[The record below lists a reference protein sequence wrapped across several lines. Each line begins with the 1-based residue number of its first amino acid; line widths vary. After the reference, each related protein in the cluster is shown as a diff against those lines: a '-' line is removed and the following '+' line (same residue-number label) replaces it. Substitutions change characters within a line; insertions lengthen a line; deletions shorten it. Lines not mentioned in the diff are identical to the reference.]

1 MTDRVDKDAM
11 ACNKPRRTP
20 GHPKKSHI
28 VKACYDG
35 QEKII
40 RFGEQGASTAG
51 KPKEGESDRMK
62 TKRASFKARH
72 AKNIAKGKSSAAYW
86 SDKVKWADGGFVK
99 MQRGG
104 LPELPLPPIPPLT
117 AVRARQAQEFDPVA
131 AEIAEARRS
140 VRRQPLPLPPIPPA
154 SAPPERAAGSAE
166 AGTPPGFA
174 GETAGD
180 VIPSS
185 LAQRLPPD
193 SPWVAEAIKIA
204 ERYDLPR
211 DVFLS
216 LVAQESGFNPEARSS
231 RGAYGLTQLMP
242 GTARDLRV
250 DPYDPAQNLEA
261 GGRYLR
267 MQLNR
272 FGSLPLAL
280 AAYNA
285 GPDRVMRAGNRVP
298 EIAETQDYVAKI
310 MRRAGIPGY
319 AEGGSVGAE
328 PLLDMEDRYADR
340 PTVRADDDYER
351 RLLARDPFAAPA
363 SRMGVSG
370 VPVPRGGRA
379 AFPGNAVS
387 PFEAAMGLFPT
398 MEDVQRG
405 MMSGL
410 IGVDIPEGG
419 RVVQTDVTRSG
430 YAIETADGRLI
441 DPEGRQGR
449 DVREFAGTTR
459 RSAVLPVSRDV
470 ETGETSLGVPAA
482 LDVLPM
488 AGMQGGPGGTLGA
501 GRTRRPRRG
510 GEGETP
516 PRAPEVP
523 PSESGDIVNPG
534 AIEGLGTGRRGMAAV
549 PNLRVLSAQD
559 AARVAAGEPHLIRTP
574 DGGYVGA
581 PNWIKSPED
590 LAKMRADLDALIDEG
605 GQFRGWYQNTRDFT
619 SEIAGGDPIRER
631 HISQGLGVTSPQ
643 ASPDTNLNFLTQ
655 ALTAYERGEPASIV
669 RTGTTARAYNEGRD
683 ALRFDPAS
691 TYRDGERP
699 MIGHNQ
705 PPIGERLIDE
715 EIPSMRL
722 GKKTGVYAQQ
732 IDPSAPYAPTGTNDT
747 WMARA
752 FGYRN
757 ADGDP
762 GPYKGGVGPQ
772 QHAFMDYETV
782 LAVQRANER
791 KAGGASD
798 WSAANIQEVP
808 WVVLGGKLNAERLG
822 IPYEEAVAR
831 MNRTYPDYAPNYSA
845 YLPYEQ
851 VPGRSTGILPELL
864 DPENAAAREQFSRIG
879 SWRNARG
886 NEGMAQDIG
895 LMSRYTQS
903 APGIYRNTEGVLER
917 NPAEVATVLVPNVE
931 LPYAGRGA
939 APRGVDPEAG
949 KTLSGMQAVRG
960 LIDAQEGSPWYYIQA
975 PDPQRVGRG
984 GGSQD
989 NFRID
994 FGRQLTRSEA
1004 DSLQAIAEREGL
1016 SFANS
1021 RNGAAFLN
1029 FDEMSNLQAGKLM
1042 KKLQAEIE
1050 EIKPDAVVYR
1060 GRRDGDYV
1068 DLSEEFS
1075 RANQGLGRATEKAFT
1090 YIDAMPGTS
1099 KERLLDSPT
1108 VRRKAEENL
1117 QRLIEFGGRG
1127 QRPDYERML
1136 GIVSMSGLR
1145 GLRDYIIRN
1154 GPAGLPATLLAT
1166 VGLEQAVGG
1175 EGSSRGRGRE

>member
-1 MTDRVDKDAM
+1 MS
-11 ACNKPRRTP
+11 
-20 GHPKKSHI
+20 GS
-28 VKACYDG
+28 
-35 QEKII
+35 
-40 RFGEQGASTAG
+40 
-51 KPKEGESDRMK
+51 
-62 TKRASFKARH
+62 
-72 AKNIAKGKSSAAYW
+72 
-86 SDKVKWADGGFVK
+86 
-99 MQRGG
+99 
-104 LPELPLPPIPPLT
+104 LPLPPRPPLDIMRELERPT
-117 AVRARQAQEFDPVA
+117 RRPRMQEFDVPAALA
-131 AEIAEARRS
+131 AEQRRS
-140 VRRQPLPLPPIPPA
+140 ASRQSLPLPPIPPA
-154 SAPPERAAGSAE
+154 VAPPRTAGDSAE
-166 AGTPPGFA
+166 AGPPRVFP

-180 VIPSS
+180 AVPPRIGSV
-185 LAQRLPPD
+185 LPAD
-193 SPWVAEAIKIA
+193 NPWVSEAIKLA
-204 ERYDLPR
+204 EKYNLPR

-216 LVAQESGFNPEARSS
+216 LVYQESKFNPEARSR
-231 RGAYGLTQLMP
+231 RGAYGLAQLMP
-242 GTARDLRV
+242 GTAADLRA
-250 DPYDPAQNLEA
+250 DRYDPAQNLDA
-261 GGRYLR
+261 GARYLR
-267 MQLNR
+267 QQIDR

-285 GPDRVMRAGNRVP
+285 GPNRVAQAGNQIPR
-298 EIAETQDYVAKI
+298 ITETQDYVKNI
-310 MRRAGIPGY
+310 MRRAGVEGY
-319 AEGGSVGAE
+319 AEGGRVRES
-328 PLLDMEDRYADR
+328 LIDMEDRYADA
-340 PTVRADDDYER
+340 PTIRTADEEYDR
-351 RLLARDPFAAPA
+351 RLLERDPLMTPA
-363 SRMGVSG
+363 SRLGVAG
-370 VPVPRGGRA
+370 VPVPRGGRV
-379 AFPGNAVS
+379 FYPGNAVS
-387 PFEAAMGLFPT
+387 PFEAVASLIPRP
-398 MEDVQRG
+398 EDVQRG
-405 MMSGL
+405 MLSAMAG
-410 IGVDIPEGG
+410 IDIPEGG
-419 RVVQTDVTRSG
+419 RIVQTEATQSG
-430 YAIETADGRLI
+430 YAIEMPDGRLI
-441 DPEGRQGR
+441 DPEGRRGR
-449 DVREFAGTTR
+449 DVREFAPTVR
-459 RSAVLPVSRDV
+459 RSSVLPVGQDV
-470 ETGETSLGVPAA
+470 DTGETSWAAPAA
-482 LDVLPM
+482 LDLLPM
-488 AGMQGGPGGTLGA
+488 ANVQGGPAQTLGA
-501 GRTRRPRRG
+501 GRGRRPPRG
-510 GEGETP
+510 PDMPEGTP
-516 PRAPEVP
+516 RPVEVP
-523 PSESGDIVNPG
+523 PEAGDIVNPG

-549 PNLRVLSAQD
+549 PNLRVLSAED
-559 AARVAAGEPHLIRTP
+559 AARVASGEPHLIRTP

-605 GQFRGWYQNTRDFT
+605 GQYRGWYQNTRDFT
-619 SEIAGGDPIRER
+619 REIAGGDPIRER

-643 ASPDTNLNFLTQ
+643 ASPDTNLNFLAQ
-655 ALTAYERGEPASIV
+655 ALTAYERGEPAPIV
-669 RTGTTARAYNEGRD
+669 KNTTTARSYNEGRD

-691 TYRDGERP
+691 GYREGESP

-715 EIPSMRL
+715 ETPSMRL

-791 KAGGASD
+791 RAGNFGD

-808 WVVLGGKLNAERLG
+808 WVVLGGKMNAERLG

-845 YLPYEQ
+845 YLPHEQ
-851 VPGRSTGILPELL
+851 IPGRSTGILPELL
-864 DPENAAAREQFSRIG
+864 DPANAAAREKFSKTG

-886 NEGMAQDIG
+886 NEGIAQDIG
-895 LMSRYTQS
+895 LMNRYTQS
-903 APGIYRNTEGVLER
+903 APGIYRNSEGVLER
-917 NPAEVATVLVPNVE
+917 NPAEVATVIVPNVP
-931 LPYAGRGA
+931 LPHSGPGA
-939 APRGVDPEAG
+939 PPRGIDPEAG
-949 KTLSGMQAVRG
+949 KTLSGLQAVRG

-994 FGRQLTRSEA
+994 FGRQLTRPEA
-1004 DSLQAIAEREGL
+1004 DALQAIAEREGL

-1029 FDEMSNLQAGKLM
+1029 FDEMSNLQAGKMM
-1042 KKLQAEIE
+1042 KKLQAEVE
-1050 EIKPDAVVYR
+1050 KIKPDAVVYR

-1075 RANQGLGRATEKAFT
+1075 RANQGLGLATEKTFT

-1127 QRPDYERML
+1127 QRRDYERML

-1154 GPAGLPATLLAT
+1154 GPAGLPATLLGA
-1166 VGLEQAVGG
+1166 VGLEQAIDRG
-1175 EGSSRGRGRE
+1175 GSSRGREVE